1 MKFGYEEL
9 VLGRQIKIFVHPPSF
24 RLNRSFGGISFPAK
38 RGQEGPPAIA
48 GAQALAGR
56 YPGRKVEGA
65 SLFPA
70 KPFGYN
76 AGSMKIM
83 FLYMFPLWG
92 NGSGAWLRAL
102 SAEMVKDGH
111 DVAIVSPE
119 KRTITGVK
127 HYLVDPPQLGV
138 FVGNPELP
146 EAKKYEDMS
155 GVEMGKIYTSYIT
168 ATLSAVKDFQ
178 PNIVHAFHTAFL
190 PPVARLAKILYG
202 IRFIVTTHGSDLHY
216 LNRDRR
222 LVGLIKDALGVCAL
236 VTANSAFTRKWFLAM
251 FGSEWKN
258 KIRTIPGGVYI
269 EQYKRD
275 QAMIDKIDKTYK
287 LAGKKV
293 VLFTGR
299 LTRHKG
305 VDFLVKASRDI
316 AGEVLILGDGPERAA
331 LEKRIRE
338 LKLKNC
344 RILGYM
350 NPKEQVNFKAFYSR
364 ADVFVA
370 PSTWKE
376 PLGLVILEAMAAKT
390 PVISTRAGGVTSLIK
405 DGYNGYLVHTRNAK
419 EIAEKVNIL
428 LADDALRKKM
438 ADRAYDVV
446 VKKFTWEKIAEQF
459 ESIYQKYKYTTS
471 EYLRLVKAG
480 GKGKNQN

>member
-1 MKFGYEEL
+1 
-9 VLGRQIKIFVHPPSF
+9 
-24 RLNRSFGGISFPAK
+24 
-38 RGQEGPPAIA
+38 
-48 GAQALAGR
+48 
-56 YPGRKVEGA
+56 
-65 SLFPA
+65 
-70 KPFGYN
+70 
-76 AGSMKIM
+76 MKIM

-111 DVAIVSPE
+111 EVAIVSPE
-119 KRTITGVK
+119 HRKLDGVK
-127 HYLVDPPQLGV
+127 QYVVVPPQTGV

-155 GVEMGKIYTSYIT
+155 GVELGKIYTSYINT
-168 ATLSAVKDFQ
+168 TLAAVKDFQ

-190 PPVARLAKILYG
+190 PPVARIAKILYG

-222 LVGLIKDALGVCAL
+222 LIGLIRDALDVCAL
-236 VTANSAFTRKWFLAM
+236 ITANSAFTRRWFLKM

-258 KIRTIPGGVYI
+258 KIRTIPGGVYAS
-269 EQYKRD
+269 EYKWD
-275 QAMIDKIDKTYK
+275 DAMIHKIDKTYK
-287 LAGKKV
+287 LQDSKV

-299 LTRHKG
+299 LTKHKG
-305 VDFLVKASRDI
+305 VEFLVKASKDI
-316 AGEVLILGDGPERAA
+316 QGEVLILGDGPERER
-331 LEKRIRE
+331 LEKLIKS

-350 NPKEQVNFKAFYSR
+350 SPKEQFNFKQFYAR

-405 DGYNGYLVHTRNAK
+405 DGYNGFLVHARNSK

-428 LADDALRKKM
+428 LADDGLRKKM
-438 ADRAYDVV
+438 ADRAYEVV
-446 VKKFTWEKIAEQF
+446 LKKFTWEKIAEQF
-459 ESIYQKYKYTTS
+459 EGIYQKYKYTTS
-471 EYLRLVKAG
+471 EYLRLVKATPKG
-480 GKGKNQN
+480 NGK